1 MIFFLSSENVSKY
14 GPIAGHMVSGSA
26 LGEGV
31 SLFDCTEGKTQVWRR
46 RDSLRTSWSASG
58 QPREALPRGGRLGQ
72 CLDGRGSGSGFWK
85 STHVK
90 TICSSGGTGESP
102 RVITRSLAGFPV
114 WWWVGEGAASPTAH
128 EQATSL
134 PWSPRLHPLVEA
146 ITTTGLGA
154 GGTPCPAFPVL

>member
-1 MIFFLSSENVSKY
+1 
-14 GPIAGHMVSGSA
+14 MVSGSA
-26 LGEGV
+26 LGEGGV
-31 SLFDCTEGKTQVWRR
+31 IVRLSTEGKTQAWRR

-58 QPREALPRGGRLGQ
+58 QPKEALPLGGRLGQ
-72 CLDGRGSGSGFWK
+72 CLDGRGSGSGLWK

-90 TICSSGGTGESP
+90 TICSSGCTGESP

-114 WWWVGEGAASPTAH
+114 WWWVGEGTASPTAH

-146 ITTTGLGA
+146 IATTGLGA